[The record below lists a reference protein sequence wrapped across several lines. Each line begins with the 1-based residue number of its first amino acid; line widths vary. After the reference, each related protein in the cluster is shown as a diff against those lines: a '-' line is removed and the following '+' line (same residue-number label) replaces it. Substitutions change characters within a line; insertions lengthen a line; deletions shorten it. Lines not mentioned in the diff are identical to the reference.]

1 MDMSKIEIPKQL
13 ADLTYMLPGADVEG
27 NNSAWSFLLQLAER
41 VSTLTEVTPVL
52 YFDKDME
59 VDYSKHKD
67 PDYISA
73 IYEAIAGRMGSRLI
87 KIDDD
92 PDRNCLMVYVNFAP
106 QDFPKLM

>member
-1 MDMSKIEIPKQL
+1 MKEEFWKSK
-13 ADLTYMLPGADVEG
+13 LTSFDSALFRMVE
-27 NNSAWSFLLQLAER
+27 S
-41 VSTLTEVTPVL
+41 LTELPCEPKNGGNH
-52 YFDKDME
+52 YFLE

-73 IYEAIAGRMGSRLI
+73 IYDAIAGRMGSRLI